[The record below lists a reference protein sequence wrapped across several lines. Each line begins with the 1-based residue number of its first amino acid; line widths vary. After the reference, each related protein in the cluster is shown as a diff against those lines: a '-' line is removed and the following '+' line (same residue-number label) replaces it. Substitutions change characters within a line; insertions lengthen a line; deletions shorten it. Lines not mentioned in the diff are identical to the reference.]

1 MVGLLQSLLIEK
13 LQNCPDLPMMPKQL
27 IDIYYIS
34 LALFI
39 TLARWPDYEI
49 YAILIANI
57 NKALK
62 PKVHTNLTTKVLA
75 DYYDL
80 LYVFS

>member
-1 MVGLLQSLLIEK
+1 
-13 LQNCPDLPMMPKQL
+13 MPKQL

-39 TLARWPDYEI
+39 TLACWPNYKI

-62 PKVHTNLTTKVLA
+62 PKVHTDLTIKVLA
-75 DYYDL
+75 DYYNL

>member
-1 MVGLLQSLLIEK
+1 
-13 LQNCPDLPMMPKQL
+13 MMPEQL

-39 TLARWPDYEI
+39 MLARWPNYKI
-49 YAILIANI
+49 YVILIANI

-62 PKVHTNLTTKVLA
+62 PKVHTNPTTKVLA
-75 DYYDL
+75 DYYNL

>member
-1 MVGLLQSLLIEK
+1 
-13 LQNCPDLPMMPKQL
+13 MPEQL

-34 LALFI
+34 SALFI
-39 TLARWPDYEI
+39 TLARWPNHKI
-49 YAILIANI
+49 YAILIADI

-75 DYYDL
+75 DYHDL